1 MQWGSQGSW
10 SGTCVFVADMA
21 SSSTGTQMV
30 GCEGISSI
38 YNIEMT
44 SLTASEVPEK
54 RNERKLAVTGYI
66 VQRSV
71 DVMLLPLPR
80 RSQ

>member
-1 MQWGSQGSW
+1 M
-10 SGTCVFVADMA
+10 
-21 SSSTGTQMV
+21 
-30 GCEGISSI
+30 SSI
-38 YNIEMT
+38 YIIEMT
-44 SLTASEVPEK
+44 SLTVSEVPEK
-54 RNERKLAVTGYI
+54 KNARKLAVTGYI